1 MYCTSVAQ
9 LPLAYSL
16 TMCQLQLRRY
26 ITLNAL
32 LTFSNGDLNLKRPH
46 VVTTTRNNLQS
57 YYILT
62 NMLQNDFHLLFSLN
76 YKPLPYLLKGYGNNN
91 NNNNNNNNFNFK
103 KTLYYIAHNFLNF
116 TKLLKFSNMREICS
130 QSTTFDQLEA

>member
-91 NNNNNNNNFNFK
+91 NNNNNNNFK
-103 KTLYYIAHNFLNF
+103 KNIALHSPQFSELYQIAQIFQHERDLQPINHL
-116 TKLLKFSNMREICS
+116 
-130 QSTTFDQLEA
+130 